1 MKVWHGF
8 GSEHSANLIM
18 IGSFATP
25 EDAEVA
31 VKELAQLR
39 DRIQDA
45 FDYDR
50 FDDNPMSVYEDGPLR
65 EILMKFDLY
74 NFSYE
79 DIEHLTRDHTV
90 RRIGS
95 QMMIHTDELD
105 VNGFLKFMIDKHIR
119 VEVCSAHDFPDA
131 SPGQTERSENRD

>member
-18 IGSFATP
+18 IGRFATP
-25 EDAEVA
+25 EDAQVA
-31 VKELAQLR
+31 VKELEQLR

-65 EILMKFDLY
+65 EILMELDLY
-74 NFSYE
+74 NFSSE
-79 DIEHLTRDHTV
+79 DIEHFTRDHTV
-90 RRIGS
+90 RQSGNQIV
-95 QMMIHTDELD
+95 IHTDELD

-119 VEVCSAHDFPDA
+119 VEVYSAHDFPDA
-131 SPGQTERSENRD
+131 SPVQAERSENRD